1 MTKEGNGRNN
11 KRFPK
16 ASKREDISTMSNIK
30 ANQNVPTTDETIA
43 MFGEDSPIFNPD
55 DGTIKARSIKMSD
68 TAWAEMQ
75 SCAEAIGVTRGQ
87 TTKHITGNRS
97 RGADVIF
104 SMLPDIIE
112 SLNTLY
118 ADETPTVD
126 LCDKGINK
134 ETATFAHRV
143 ACLKRDADAKKK
155 SE

>member
-1 MTKEGNGRNN
+1 
-11 KRFPK
+11 
-16 ASKREDISTMSNIK
+16 MSNIK
-30 ANQNVPTTDETIA
+30 ANQSVPTTDETVA

-55 DGTIKARSIKMSD
+55 DETIKARSIKMSD

-75 SCAEAIGVTRGQ
+75 SCAEAIGVTRGH
-87 TTKHITGNRS
+87 TTKHVTGNRS

-104 SMLPDIIE
+104 SMLPDIIDA
-112 SLNTLY
+112 LDTLY
-118 ADETPTVD
+118 ADEAPTVD

-134 ETATFAHRV
+134 ETATFLHRV